1 MKGSELAVA
10 IIVILVTAGIAGG
23 MLTYFKNNPKQPYSG
38 GQPSSNPPSNGG
50 VTTSPP
56 ANTPTYSTEGF
67 QEAGSVS
74 SVDSGG
80 GHYSI
85 TNAAL
90 GNPLVI
96 TLSQSQLSQV
106 HYGED
111 FQVQLTYSPSQ
122 QALLSTFGKAI
133 SVSANTECTTGGAYS
148 PGPCMTIAL
157 IDADFPSAIPS
168 SWNPQVGGAVMLS
181 LTPETGTPL
190 VAITGVQFSSSG
202 SQASAEALEP
212 SCLAQYYGTGACVM
226 IADGQSLT
234 IEVTISGPSCYGSCD
249 PSSISVSDL
258 GFTVTGFGP
267 VAFPDSN
274 ITLSVPNTDFVG
286 NIHLTLV
293 YSSS

>member
-1 MKGSELAVA
+1 MKGSELALAV
-10 IIVILVTAGIAGG
+10 IVILVTAGIAGG

-38 GQPSSNPPSNGG
+38 GQPSSYPPSNGG
-50 VTTSPP
+50 VTTSPT

-85 TNAAL
+85 ENVAL
-90 GNPLVI
+90 GSPLLV
-96 TLSQSQLSQV
+96 TLSQNQLSQV

-122 QALLSTFGKAI
+122 QTLLSTLGKAI
-133 SVSANTECTTGGAYS
+133 SVSADTDCTTAGAYL
-148 PGPCMTIAL
+148 PGPCVTIAL
-157 IDADFPSAIPS
+157 IDADFPGTIPS
-168 SWNPQVGGAVMLS
+168 GWNPQVGAAVVLS

-226 IADGQSLT
+226 LANGQSLT
-234 IEVTISGPSCYGSCD
+234 VKVWISGPSCYGSCD
-249 PSSISVSDL
+249 PSSISVSDA
-258 GFTVTGFGP
+258 GFTVTGFGA
-267 VAFPDSN
+267 VGFPDSN
-274 ITLSVPNTDFVG
+274 ITMSVPNTDFVG